1 MRSYVVDASVATRF
15 LLEEDLMGEARAV
28 LNGHVEGEFELTA
41 PPLIVYEVGNA
52 LRTAAARNVI
62 DRALAAEYFRFF
74 LGMRLGR
81 LPFGDTDH
89 DGTLGLSSGKG
100 LSYYDGV
107 YVWASREAGLPLLTA
122 DDRQYT
128 LARGETEVIHL
139 KDFNR
144 D

>member
-41 PPLIVYEVGNA
+41 PPIIVYEVGNS
-52 LRTAAARNVI
+52 LSTAAARRVV
-62 DRALAAEYFRFF
+62 DPARAAEYFRFF

-81 LPFGDTDH
+81 LPFDDADH
-89 DGTLGLSSGKG
+89 DAALGLSTSKG

-122 DDRQYT
+122 DDRQYA
-128 LARGETEVIHL
+128 LAHGEIEVIHL
-139 KDFNR
+139 KDFEHG
-144 D
+144 